1 MSRSKW
7 KTPALNF
14 FNTVNQK
21 RNIIKKDL
29 INRSSKIMPKFLG
42 NTFKIHNGKS
52 FIELLVSKNM
62 IGHKFGE
69 FVFTRTKYIFK
80 NKKNKKKSKKANK
93 KK

>member
-7 KTPALNF
+7 KTPVLN
-14 FNTVNQK
+14 FNTVNLK
-21 RNIIKKDL
+21 KKIIKNDL
-29 INRSSKIMPKFLG
+29 INRSSKIVPNFLG

-52 FIELLVSKNM
+52 FVELIVSKNM

-80 NKKNKKKSKKANK
+80 NKKNKKKSKKTNK
-93 KK
+93 SK

>member
-7 KTPALNF
+7 KTPVLN

-21 RNIIKKDL
+21 KKNIKNDL
-29 INRSSKIMPKFLG
+29 INRSSKIVPNFLG

-52 FIELLVSKNM
+52 FVELIVSKNM

-80 NKKNKKKSKKANK
+80 NKKNKKKSKKTNK
-93 KK
+93 SK